1 MTREGKEPMA
11 PAPSAPCEPSA
22 PAEPSAPGEPSSAE
36 PVGEQHESHA
46 EKLTYESF
54 CKLAREREGVAA
66 SDVELRA
73 RFAALDLDGS
83 GKADLNEYNCHCL
96 REALRRSS
104 SRVIDLF
111 RSWDVDGSGEVD
123 REEFRRA
130 IRQLNLDYVADDAA
144 IDRMFALFDDDDNGT
159 LEYHELR
166 KQLSVGAGK
175 TLEPLLRP
183 GAVDLGPSGLK
194 HRLRRRDSIA
204 KGTKMVRRASVDLR
218 GSQTVQEQLKAVL
231 RANAARV
238 IDLFREWDDDGNG
251 TISKKEF
258 RQGLRLFGLDADRGE
273 LDALFDALDKDGG
286 GTLDFKELDKAL
298 RNETEEELDGRLKA
312 SAASRR
318 LAKSMSAVA
327 AHLTPRSCGSKKRRA
342 AGAAGGQQQQQQQQ
356 AQAQQHASS
365 SESDSFLGHKLAQ
378 KCPPPARGGASTA
391 STSTTST
398 CSASSASSASEQPSP
413 STSPTHLAV
422 GSVAHLVA
430 RDAVSSPNWQMY
442 QLKQKA
448 CKMLAAK
455 DRGLPMAAAA
465 RSTRHVLEH
474 SKRIVPPPKP
484 KPATKAKRKDV
495 EGGLRTSLLA
505 DDGPKGL
512 WGWVQHIFAEFRQA
526 MAMILNGLLEQ
537 ELEVQMFAAFLLVSA
552 LVSLYTEAES
562 VVALS
567 QYESGR
573 APPAPP
579 AHPDWTVTVTDSAM
593 GFALSSP
600 LAYLLVDFGTATFLG
615 VLYYWWEDIKAW
627 NRARLL
633 RASKG
638 GYQLL
643 GSQPGAAVRKVG
655 RLASVV
661 KGWKAVSA
669 ANEAAAAAA
678 AAPPSPRSQAV
689 ALIDAEEGGGPA
701 APPVLATEAD
711 LQREISREID
721 KVEELETK
729 LKVHTASGSPHVAT
743 LAQRAELHR
752 ERLSLLKEALVNM
765 AGDLAEKQK
774 AEAKDAPPPT
784 RGGLISEIGN
794 SGFIKVLK
802 NSMTGFVSVYLFYVD
817 VLSDVQV
824 VVLLWDTGNWLW
836 CAAAAFF
843 LVAQYMVVYTR
854 VLPYMRNTFGASSC
868 LTCSFTYL
876 GFPLGLFILD
886 FLMLLEP
893 FGLLAVLPLP
903 AWLKQFVP
911 ACERARV
918 PPRWSLL
925 PPVA

>member
-54 CKLAREREGVAA
+54 CKLAREREGGAA
-66 SDVELRA
+66 SDVELRV

-218 GSQTVQEQLKAVL
+218 GNQTVQEQLKAVL

-342 AGAAGGQQQQQQQQ
+342 AGAAGG
-356 AQAQQHASS
+356 
-365 SESDSFLGHKLAQ
+365 
-378 KCPPPARGGASTA
+378 
-391 STSTTST
+391 
-398 CSASSASSASEQPSP
+398 
-413 STSPTHLAV
+413 
-422 GSVAHLVA
+422 
-430 RDAVSSPNWQMY
+430 
-442 QLKQKA
+442 
-448 CKMLAAK
+448 
-455 DRGLPMAAAA
+455 
-465 RSTRHVLEH
+465 
-474 SKRIVPPPKP
+474 
-484 KPATKAKRKDV
+484 
-495 EGGLRTSLLA
+495 
-505 DDGPKGL
+505 
-512 WGWVQHIFAEFRQA
+512 
-526 MAMILNGLLEQ
+526 
-537 ELEVQMFAAFLLVSA
+537 
-552 LVSLYTEAES
+552 
-562 VVALS
+562 
-567 QYESGR
+567 
-573 APPAPP
+573 
-579 AHPDWTVTVTDSAM
+579 
-593 GFALSSP
+593 
-600 LAYLLVDFGTATFLG
+600 
-615 VLYYWWEDIKAW
+615 
-627 NRARLL
+627 
-633 RASKG
+633 
-638 GYQLL
+638 
-643 GSQPGAAVRKVG
+643 
-655 RLASVV
+655 
-661 KGWKAVSA
+661 
-669 ANEAAAAAA
+669 AAAAAA
-678 AAPPSPRSQAV
+678 GAAACLVLGVRLVPWPQARPEVPAARARRSVHRQHLHHQHLLSVVGIVGVGAAV
-689 ALIDAEEGGGPA
+689 AVDFADAPGGGLGGTSGGPGRGEQSE
-701 APPVLATEAD
+701 LADVPTEAEGVQD
-711 LQREISREID
+711 ARRQGPWPANGGGGALDATRARA
-721 KVEELETK
+721 LE
-729 LKVHTASGSPHVAT
+729 A
-743 LAQRAELHR
+743 HR
-752 ERLSLLKEALVNM
+752 
-765 AGDLAEKQK
+765 
-774 AEAKDAPPPT
+774 PT
-784 RGGLISEIGN
+784 R
-794 SGFIKVLK
+794 
-802 NSMTGFVSVYLFYVD
+802 
-817 VLSDVQV
+817 Q
-824 VVLLWDTGNWLW
+824 
-836 CAAAAFF
+836 
-843 LVAQYMVVYTR
+843 AQ
-854 VLPYMRNTFGASSC
+854 ASHQGEAQGRRGRAS
-868 LTCSFTYL
+868 Y
-876 GFPLGLFILD
+876 
-886 FLMLLEP
+886 
-893 FGLLAVLPLP
+893 
-903 AWLKQFVP
+903 VP
-911 ACERARV
+911 ACG
-918 PPRWSLL
+918 
-925 PPVA
+925 